1 MTSRGR
7 GTPPPEGGFVLIEIV
22 TSAAIL
28 AIVAGAVLTLLQA
41 TGRTTADQRR
51 HSAAYA
57 IAQEDQARL
66 RSMRLSALN
75 RLSETTPVTLD
86 GTKFTV
92 ESSGVFVNNS
102 SGTDSS
108 CAAGNTSADYVKVTS
123 KVSWEGMGNRPAPT
137 IQSIVAPSTGSL
149 DPNRGILIVTA
160 KNAAGGALSGLGLS
174 GSGAGTFS
182 SSTDS
187 TGCAHF
193 ADLPAGSY
201 TVTPSGAGMVDKNG
215 NAAGT
220 KGHSTSVT
228 AGGTNTLSLEYDQ
241 AATLPVQFQYRVG
254 STSTFKAAKL
264 DAVYPFHSN
273 MTPAKAYWSPS
284 KARVLSISA
293 TPIFPFTTPVSVWGG
308 ACSANNP
315 GAGAGQASLT
325 LSPGA
330 TAPLQTVQVPAL
342 ELTVKKGSSA
352 LSGATITIEDDN
364 CEVEGK
370 QFIRTYVS
378 ESQGHQSSSASS
390 TEPEYGVPYSSSYD
404 ICATANWSGQDHRL
418 RETNIS
424 VKSLTSAVSRTL
436 DLLNDNDVE
445 TGSSRKCP

>member
-7 GTPPPEGGFVLIEIV
+7 GTPPHEGGFVLIEIV

-28 AIVAGAVLTLLQA
+28 AIVAGAVLTLLQS
-41 TGRTTADQRR
+41 TTRTAADQRR
-51 HSAAYA
+51 HSVAYA

-108 CAAGNTSADYVKVTS
+108 CAAGNTSADYVKITS
-123 KVSWEGMGNRPAPT
+123 KVSWEGMGSRPPAV

-149 DPNRGILIVTA
+149 DPSRGILIVTA

-201 TVTPSGAGMVDKNG
+201 TVTPSGAGLVEKSG

-220 KGHSTSVT
+220 KGHSINVT
-228 AGGTNTLSLEYDQ
+228 AGGSASLPLEYDQ

-264 DAVYPFHSN
+264 DAVYPFHAS
-273 MTPAKAYWSPS
+273 MAPAKAYWSPS
-284 KARVLSISA
+284 KARVLSIGA
-293 TPIFPFTTPVSVWGG
+293 TPLFPFTTPVTVWGG
-308 ACSANNP
+308 ACSENNP
-315 GAGAGQASLT
+315 GAGAGQASVT
-325 LSPGA
+325 LQPGV
-330 TAPLQTVQVPAL
+330 TAAMQTVQLPAL
-342 ELTVKKGSSA
+342 EITVKKDGTPV
-352 LSGATITIEDDN
+352 SGAVITIEDDN
-364 CEVEGK
+364 CVVNGNQYVRE
-370 QFIRTYVS
+370 YVS
-378 ESQGHQSSSASS
+378 EAQGHQASSSTS
-390 TEPEYGVPYSSSYD
+390 TEPEYGVPYSTSYD
-404 ICATANWSGQDHRL
+404 ICAYISSMNRRATASNV
-418 RETNIS
+418 E
-424 VKSLTSAVSRTL
+424 VKSLTSGTPIS
-436 DLLNDNDVE
+436 LNI
-445 TGSSRKCP
+445 TSSSTSDDCPA

>member
-1 MTSRGR
+1 M
-7 GTPPPEGGFVLIEIV
+7 LIEIV

-41 TGRTTADQRR
+41 TGRTAADQRR
-51 HSAAYA
+51 HSEAYA
-57 IAQEDQARL
+57 LAQEDQARL
-66 RSMRLSALN
+66 RSLRLSSLN
-75 RLSETTPVTLD
+75 RLQQTNPVTLD
-86 GTKFTV
+86 GTNFTV
-92 ESSGVFVNNS
+92 ESTGVFVNNS
-102 SGTDSS
+102 SGTNSS
-108 CAAGNTSADYVKVTS
+108 CAAGNTSADYVQITS
-123 KVSWEGMGNRPAPT
+123 KVTWEGMGSRPPVT
-137 IQSIVAPSTGSL
+137 IQSIAAPSAGSL
-149 DPNRGILIVTA
+149 DPSRGILIVTA
-160 KNAAGGALSGLGLS
+160 KNAAGTPLSGLALSGN
-174 GSGAGTFS
+174 GAGTFS
-182 SSTDS
+182 GTTDS

-201 TVTPSGAGMVDKNG
+201 TVTTSGAGLVEKNG
-215 NAAGT
+215 NAPGAN
-220 KGHSTSVT
+220 HPTSVT

-264 DAVYPFHSN
+264 DAVFPFHSN
-273 MTPAKAYWSPS
+273 MTPAKAYWTPS
-284 KARVLSISA
+284 KTRALSVAA
-293 TPIFPFTTPVSVWGG
+293 TPIFPFTTPVTVWGG

-325 LSPGA
+325 LQPGV
-330 TAPLQTVQVPAL
+330 TAPMQTVQVPAL

-352 LSGATITIEDDN
+352 LSGATITIDDDN

-378 ESQGHQSSSASS
+378 EAQGHQSSSASS

-404 ICATANWSGQDHRL
+404 ICAMATWSGQDHRL

-436 DLLNDNDVE
+436 DLLNDDDVE

>member
-1 MTSRGR
+1 M
-7 GTPPPEGGFVLIEIV
+7 LIEIV

-28 AIVAGAVLTLLQA
+28 AIVAGSVLTLLQA
-41 TGRTTADQRR
+41 TGRTAADQRR
-51 HSAAYA
+51 HSEAYA

-174 GSGAGTFS
+174 GSGAGAFS
-182 SSTDS
+182 GSTDS

-201 TVTPSGAGMVDKNG
+201 TVTTSGASLVDKNG
-215 NAAGT
+215 NAPGAN
-220 KGHSTSVT
+220 HSTSVT

-293 TPIFPFTTPVSVWGG
+293 TPIFPFATPVTVWGG
-308 ACSANNP
+308 ACSENNP
-315 GAGAGQASLT
+315 GAGAGQASVT
-325 LSPGA
+325 LQSGK
-330 TAPLQTVQVPAL
+330 TASLQTVQVPAL
-342 ELTVKKGSSA
+342 EITVKKEGTVT
-352 LSGATITIEDDN
+352 SGATITVEDDK
-364 CEVEGK
+364 CVVEGS
-370 QFIRTYVS
+370 QYVRTYVS
-378 ESQGHQSSSASS
+378 EAQGHQASSSTS
-390 TEPEYGVPYSSSYD
+390 TEPEYGVPYSTSYD
-404 ICATANWSGQDHRL
+404 ICAYTKIGSTNRRATASNV
-418 RETNIS
+418 E
-424 VKSLTSAVSRTL
+424 VKSLTSGTPVS
-436 DLLNDNDVE
+436 LNI
-445 TGSSRKCP
+445 TSSSSSGTCP

>member
-1 MTSRGR
+1 M
-7 GTPPPEGGFVLIEIV
+7 LIEILV
-22 TSAAIL
+22 SALVL
-28 AIVAGAVLTLLQA
+28 ATVAGGVLTLLQA
-41 TGRTTADQRR
+41 TTRTAADQRR
-51 HSAAYA
+51 HSVAYA

-123 KVSWEGMGNRPAPT
+123 KVSWTGIGNRPAPT

-149 DPNRGILIVTA
+149 DPSRGILIVTA

-182 SSTDS
+182 SSTDA

-201 TVTPSGAGMVDKNG
+201 TVTTSGAGLVDKNG

-220 KGHSTSVT
+220 AGHSTSVT
-228 AGGTNTLSLEYDQ
+228 AGGTNTLPLEYDQ

-254 STSTFKAAKL
+254 STSTFKAAKI
-264 DAVYPFHSN
+264 DSVYPFHTS
-273 MTPAKAYWSPS
+273 MSPAKAYWSPS
-284 KARVLSISA
+284 KARVLSLSA
-293 TPIFPFTTPVSVWGG
+293 TPIFPFTTPVTVWGG

-315 GAGAGQASLT
+315 GAGAGQASVT
-325 LSPGA
+325 LQPGA
-330 TAPLQTVQVPAL
+330 TAAMQTVQLPAL
-342 ELTVKKGSSA
+342 EITVSKSGTPT
-352 LSGATITIEDDN
+352 SGAEITVEDDN
-364 CEVEGK
+364 CVVEGA
-370 QFIRTYVS
+370 QYVRKYFS
-378 ESQGHQSSSASS
+378 EAQGHQASSSTS

-404 ICATANWSGQDHRL
+404 ICASTSISGVTRRATASNV
-418 RETNIS
+418 S
-424 VKSLTSAVSRTL
+424 VKSLTSGTPIS
-436 DLLNDNDVE
+436 LNI
-445 TGSSRKCP
+445 TSSSSSNGCPA

>member
-1 MTSRGR
+1 MTPRGR
-7 GTPPPEGGFVLIEIV
+7 GTPPAEGGFVLIEILV
-22 TSAAIL
+22 SALVL
-28 AIVAGAVLTLLQA
+28 ATVAGAVLTLLQS
-41 TGRTTADQRR
+41 TTRTAADQRR
-51 HSAAYA
+51 HSVAYA

-75 RLSETTPVTLD
+75 RLSESTPLTLD
-86 GTKFTV
+86 GTTFTV
-92 ESSGVFVNNS
+92 DSTGVFVNNT

-108 CAAGNTSADYVKVTS
+108 CAAGNTSADYVKITS
-123 KVSWEGMGNRPAPT
+123 KVSWAGIGNRPAPT

-160 KNAAGGALSGLGLS
+160 KNAAGGTLSGLGLS
-174 GSGAGTFS
+174 GSGAGIFTG
-182 SSTDS
+182 STDS

-201 TVTPSGAGMVDKNG
+201 TVTPSGAGLVEKNG

-228 AGGTNTLSLEYDQ
+228 AGGSNTLSLEYDQ

-254 STSTFKAAKL
+254 STSTFNAATL

-273 MTPAKAYWSPS
+273 MTPAKPYWSPS

-293 TPIFPFTTPVSVWGG
+293 TPIFPFTTPVTVWGG

-315 GAGAGQASLT
+315 GAGAGQASVT
-325 LSPGA
+325 LQPGA
-330 TAPLQTVQVPAL
+330 TAAMQTVQLPAL
-342 ELTVKKGSSA
+342 EITVSKSGTPT
-352 LSGATITIEDDN
+352 SGAEITVEDDN
-364 CEVEGK
+364 CVVNGDQYVRK
-370 QFIRTYVS
+370 YVS
-378 ESQGHQSSSASS
+378 EAQGHQASSSTS

-404 ICATANWSGQDHRL
+404 ICASISISGTVRRATAN
-418 RETNIS
+418 NVS
-424 VKSLTSAVSRTL
+424 VTSLTSAKSIS
-436 DLLNDNDVE
+436 LNI
-445 TGSSRKCP
+445 TSSSTSDDCPA